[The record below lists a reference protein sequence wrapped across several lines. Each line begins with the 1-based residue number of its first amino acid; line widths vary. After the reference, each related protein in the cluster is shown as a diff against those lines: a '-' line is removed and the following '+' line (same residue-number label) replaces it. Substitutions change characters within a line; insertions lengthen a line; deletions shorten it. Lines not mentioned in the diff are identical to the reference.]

1 MMVTMRSPISGKVN
15 SMDLDITEA
24 AIDAWKAGTL
34 IQEAMPNLSSD
45 EREFI
50 MTGIHGD
57 EWASMIK
64 DEEYIY
70 GKDV

>member
-1 MMVTMRSPISGKVN
+1 MMITMRSPISGRLA
-15 SMDLDITEA
+15 SMDLDITET

-34 IQEAMPNLSSD
+34 IQKAMPNLSPD
-45 EREFI
+45 EREFL

-64 DEEYIY
+64 D
-70 GKDV
+70 D

>member
-1 MMVTMRSPISGKVN
+1 MMITMRSPISGKVN

-34 IQEAMPNLSSD
+34 IQKAMPNLSSD

-50 MTGIHGD
+50 MTGITPE
-57 EWASMIK
+57 EWTETFNK
-64 DEEYIY
+64 E
-70 GKDV
+70 